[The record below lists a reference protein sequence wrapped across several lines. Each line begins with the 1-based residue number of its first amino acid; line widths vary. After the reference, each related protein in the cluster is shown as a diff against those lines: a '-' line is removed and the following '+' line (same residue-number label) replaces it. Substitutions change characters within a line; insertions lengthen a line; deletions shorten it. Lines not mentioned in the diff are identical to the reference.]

1 MPIPDQID
9 LAGAGRLLS
18 NAQRLFL
25 PGCTG
30 EPRTLHRIVEAVP
43 DSVRNLAVLTSFVA
57 GLNRLDCPL
66 LEMAAEAVT
75 FFPSPADAK
84 GRYRRIVSSYFDIH
98 RHIESQSPDIV
109 FVPVTV
115 PDAQGRVTTGVSAE
129 FVAAAMAVAET
140 RIAIISPSLP
150 RLAGVETLP
159 IESFTHVLADDM
171 APLPLP
177 LAEADGLAETIAGHV
192 AGLIADGATIQ
203 TGIGKVPSA
212 LFARLTEK
220 RGLRIHSGIVTQS
233 ARMLVEAGA
242 LDPDAPIVCAT
253 IAGDMD
259 FYAWLDGRRDFRL
272 RPISHTHSPAVLGGI
287 PGLVSVNSAI
297 EVDLLGQV
305 NAERIG
311 GRAVSAAG
319 GLPDF
324 AAAAHRS
331 AGGLSVIAL
340 PATDARG
347 VHSRIVA
354 QFAAGTPVSVARHD
368 VDAVV
373 TEYGVADLR
382 GKSAEERALALVNIA
397 APQFRQG
404 LRAAIDAL

>member
-1 MPIPDQID
+1 MPTAKQID
-9 LAGAGRLLS
+9 LAGAGELLR
-18 NAQRLFL
+18 NARRLFL

-30 EPRTLHRIVEAVP
+30 EPRTLHRIIEAMP
-43 DSVRNLAVLTSFVA
+43 DAARDLAVLTSFVA
-57 GLNRLDCPL
+57 GVNRLDCPL
-66 LEMAAEAVT
+66 LETAAETTA
-75 FFPSPADAK
+75 FFPPPAAAK
-84 GRYRRIVSSYFDIH
+84 GRFRRIISNYFDIN
-98 RHIESQSPDIV
+98 RHIENQSPDIV
-109 FVPVTV
+109 FVPVTA

-140 RIAIISPSLP
+140 RVAIISRGLP
-150 RLAGVETLP
+150 RLADGEELALDR
-159 IESFTHVLADDM
+159 FTHVLTDDM

-177 LAEADGLAETIAGHV
+177 QAGADGQAQTIAGHV

-212 LFARLTEK
+212 LFARLTDK

-242 LDPDAPIVCAT
+242 LDRDAPIICAT
-253 IAGDMD
+253 IAGDTD

-272 RPISHTHSPAVLGGI
+272 MPISHTHSPAVLGTI

-305 NAERIG
+305 NAEWIG

-331 AGGLSVIAL
+331 PGGLSVIAL

-382 GKSAEERALALVNIA
+382 GKSAEERALALVDIA
-397 APQFRQG
+397 APQFRQALG
-404 LRAAIDAL
+404 AAIDGL